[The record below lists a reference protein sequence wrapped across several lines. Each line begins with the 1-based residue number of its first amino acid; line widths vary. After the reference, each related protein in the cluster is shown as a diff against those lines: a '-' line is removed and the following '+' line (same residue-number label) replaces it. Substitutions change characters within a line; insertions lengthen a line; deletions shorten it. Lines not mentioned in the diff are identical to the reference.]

1 MKPDTSSRLLLRT
14 PAGVIST
21 VSTLGIIAYIAWIF
35 SGRYEPQ
42 IDTLLSGVGLVLLN
56 MLAGILG
63 VYIISQRAYGMTL
76 RWAWFLLTLGSWCY
90 VIAEGLWTYY
100 DLVLGIDPFPTLADY
115 FYLLYYP
122 LTLVGVLL
130 LSFVFVPRQ
139 DRSLLWLDIGILL
152 MSFGM
157 LLWYY
162 FLASPELLSGAQS
175 EFVALI
181 YPSEYVA
188 LFYPVG
194 DFLILTVAAALML
207 RDLTRVARWVLAFIA
222 LAMVFSALGDIAFA
236 VNELR
241 GYQYP
246 MPYLNVMWMCA
257 VLAQTLATAR
267 LITSGPGM
275 LKDAPVRSRPWR
287 QMLRLALP
295 YLAIGGGLGLL
306 FAITRSNLNPD
317 RRFMGMLV
325 GAYALIAL
333 VLWRQYI
340 VSKENIRL
348 YESVQRI
355 AWTDSLTGVYN
366 RHFFNEI
373 LPREM
378 ERASRYG
385 HQLSVLLLD
394 IDGFKNFND
403 TYGHLKGDAVLKII
417 ARLFSTQMR
426 VSDTIARFGGDEF
439 VVILPETN
447 RRRALAIAERIRKAV
462 SNRTFGSARLSVSI
476 GVSAYRPGLTPE
488 QLLDEA
494 DQDMYRRK
502 NSSKGKPPP
511 GEQSTSID
519 TLISTFRDEESLR

>member
-1 MKPDTSSRLLLRT
+1 MKADTSSRLLLRT

-35 SGRYEPQ
+35 SSRYDPQ
-42 IDTLLSGVGLVLLN
+42 TDALLSEVGLVLLN
-56 MLAGILG
+56 MLAGVLG
-63 VYIISQRAYGMTL
+63 VYIISQRGYGMTL

-90 VIAEGLWTYY
+90 VIAQGLWTYY
-100 DLVLGIDPFPTLADY
+100 DIVLEIDPFPSPADY
-115 FYLLYYP
+115 FYVLYYP

-152 MSFGM
+152 MFFGM

-162 FLASPELLSGAQS
+162 FLASPELFSSPPS
-175 EFVALI
+175 EYVTLI
-181 YPSEYVA
+181 FPSEYVA

-194 DFLILTVAAALML
+194 DFLILTVALALIL
-207 RDLTRVARWVLAFIA
+207 RDLTRVARWVLAFMA
-222 LAMVFSALGDIAFA
+222 LAMVFSAVGDIAFA
-236 VNELR
+236 LYELQELP
-241 GYQYP
+241 YV
-246 MPYLNVMWMCA
+246 MAYLNVMWMCA
-257 VLAQTLATAR
+257 VLAQILATTR

-275 LKDAPVRSRPWR
+275 LKDSPVRSRPWR

-295 YLAIGGGLGLL
+295 YLAIAGGLFLL
-306 FAITRSNLNPD
+306 FIIVRSDFSPD
-317 RRFMGMLV
+317 QRFMGMLA
-325 GAYALIAL
+325 GAYALIVL

-366 RHFFNEI
+366 RHFFNEM

-385 HQLSVLLLD
+385 HKLSVLLLD

-417 ARLFSTQMR
+417 ARLFTTQLR

-447 RRRALAIAERIRKAV
+447 RRRALAIADRIRNAV
-462 SNRTFGSARLSVSI
+462 SSRTFGNARLSVSI
-476 GVSAYRPGLTPE
+476 GVSAYRTGLTPE

-494 DQDMYRRK
+494 DKDMYRRK
-502 NSSKGKPPP
+502 NLSRGKEPPA
-511 GEQSTSID
+511 EQSTSVDMI
-519 TLISTFRDEESLR
+519 ISTFRDEESLR

>member
-1 MKPDTSSRLLLRT
+1 MKADTSSRLLLRT
-14 PAGVIST
+14 PAGVITT

-35 SGRYEPQ
+35 SGHYNTQ
-42 IDTLLSGVGLVLLN
+42 TDALFSGIGLVLLN
-56 MLAGILG
+56 MLAGVLG
-63 VYIISQRAYGMTL
+63 VYIISQRGFGMTL

-100 DLVLGIDPFPTLADY
+100 DVVLGIDPFPTPADY
-115 FYLLYYP
+115 FYVLYYP
-122 LTLVGVLL
+122 LTLVGVLI
-130 LSFVFVPRQ
+130 LSFVFVPSQ

-152 MSFGM
+152 MFFGM

-162 FLASPELLSGAQS
+162 LLASPDLLSSTLG
-175 EFVALI
+175 
-181 YPSEYVA
+181 EYVA

-194 DFLILTVAAALML
+194 DFLILTVAIALIL
-207 RDLTRVARWVLAFIA
+207 RDLARVARWILGFIA
-222 LAMVFSALGDIAFA
+222 LAMVFSVIGDIAFA
-236 VNELR
+236 VFELQDLP
-241 GYQYP
+241 YIIA
-246 MPYLNVMWMCA
+246 YLNVMWMCA
-257 VLAQTLATAR
+257 VLAQILATAR

-275 LKDAPVRSRPWR
+275 LKDPAVRSRPWR
-287 QMLRLALP
+287 QMLRLTLP
-295 YLAIGGGLGLL
+295 YLAITGGLGLL
-306 FAITRSNLNPD
+306 FWIIYYNLSPD

-325 GAYALIAL
+325 GAYVLIIF

-348 YESVQRI
+348 YESVRRI

-378 ERASRYG
+378 ERSSRYG
-385 HQLSVLLLD
+385 NQLSVLLLD
-394 IDGFKNFND
+394 IDGFKMFND

-417 ARLFSTQMR
+417 ARLFSTQLR
-426 VSDTIARFGGDEF
+426 ISDTIARFGGDEF

-447 RRRALAIAERIRKAV
+447 RRSALAIAERIRNTVAAR
-462 SNRTFGSARLSVSI
+462 SFGKARLSVSI
-476 GVSAYRPGLTPE
+476 GVSAFRPGLTPE

-502 NSSKGKPPP
+502 NSIKKKDQPVEDDGSV
-511 GEQSTSID
+511 E
-519 TLISTFRDEESLR
+519 LMISAFRDEESLR